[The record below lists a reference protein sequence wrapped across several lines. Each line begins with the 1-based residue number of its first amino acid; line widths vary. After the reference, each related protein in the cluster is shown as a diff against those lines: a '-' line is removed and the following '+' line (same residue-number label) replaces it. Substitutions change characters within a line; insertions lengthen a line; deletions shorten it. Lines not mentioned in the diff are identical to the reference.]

1 MPTKVFTVLKGTSPI
16 NLKLFKHLRV
26 MYFMG
31 YLPISWRHSEDPNC
45 NEGFFKNSRIK
56 SALMFLFD
64 VAVSINT
71 FAFFYVWHLLNMD
84 KDFDSSSIFKLS
96 YLLGVYDG
104 VVTTALTQFLY
115 MFLPTSMFWLY
126 TFMGEHLQF

>member
-1 MPTKVFTVLKGTSPI
+1 
-16 NLKLFKHLRV
+16 
-26 MYFMG
+26 
-31 YLPISWRHSEDPNC
+31 
-45 NEGFFKNSRIK
+45 
-56 SALMFLFD
+56 MFLFD

-71 FAFFYVWHLLNMD
+71 FAFFYVWHKLNMD

-96 YLLGVYDG
+96 YLLEVYDG